1 MGEYFGPELSEP
13 DPGSCYYPALRQG
26 PDQPAKYSKSK
37 AYLQVNKYNI
47 YAGRLFVP
55 LFSRNNTSFCSE
67 AVEFLLSIQLNF
79 LCGESRIMGCIKI
92 KLACFPV

>member
-37 AYLQVNKYNI
+37 AYLQVKVLI
-47 YAGRLFVP
+47 GRK
-55 LFSRNNTSFCSE
+55 RGSFPRTVFNS
-67 AVEFLLSIQLNF
+67 FF
-79 LCGESRIMGCIKI
+79 Y
-92 KLACFPV
+92 KLHVL